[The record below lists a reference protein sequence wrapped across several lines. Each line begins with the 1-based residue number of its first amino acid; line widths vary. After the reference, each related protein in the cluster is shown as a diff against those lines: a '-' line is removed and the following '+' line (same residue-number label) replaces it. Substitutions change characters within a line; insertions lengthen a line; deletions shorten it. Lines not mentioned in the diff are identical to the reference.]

1 MHLCLVLSRLFLRY
15 PSVAMIC
22 KIAQK
27 DGMKTFFL
35 KRPANLWV
43 LRTKKKWYEIRAVW
57 QVGTRSDVSAKH
69 AISREN
75 GRICRGTIIR
85 SAPRCSKFLRG
96 DAQGEEKF

>member
-1 MHLCLVLSRLFLRY
+1 LASCSTQQVFFASSAAIGAIHLYVNKLLSCDWHGRAGHMHLCLVLSRLFLRY

-43 LRTKKKWYEIRAVW
+43 LRTKKKMVRDQSGVASW
-57 QVGTRSDVSAKH
+57 H
-69 AISREN
+69 
-75 GRICRGTIIR
+75 
-85 SAPRCSKFLRG
+85 
-96 DAQGEEKF
+96 